1 YQGRDLLHLLHLR
14 RMSRVWHEF
23 HPRTRDAAD
32 ELPGVY
38 GRYEGVLLTPDHE
51 RRGLHAMDA
60 MLEPLVRDGPDKL
73 GRTSQGPQELGPR
86 QTGSLGVGGRGQE
99 TPDRLG
105 MEIREQHLRYVL
117 HGQTPSVPH
126 RDWRILPP
134 QTAWRHEDQFAHPV
148 REMRRQFAGQHAAKR
163 MAYQG

>member
-1 YQGRDLLHLLHLR
+1 MTTPHPGSAPPPQWLFRRSDQMWMSLRGRSCCTCHKMQYQGRDLLHLLHLR

-73 GRTSQGPQELGPR
+73 GRTS
-86 QTGSLGVGGRGQE
+86 
-99 TPDRLG
+99 
-105 MEIREQHLRYVL
+105 
-117 HGQTPSVPH
+117 
-126 RDWRILPP
+126 
-134 QTAWRHEDQFAHPV
+134 
-148 REMRRQFAGQHAAKR
+148 
-163 MAYQG
+163 